1 MRVRS
6 RTAAALLVAL
16 TTLVVVGAAGAAV
29 GQSDGQA
36 TVLTVEDTANQLSPP
51 NVESDGHAAVGL
63 DVGTA
68 VAADAQRLAGLHDRL
83 TLDERVADADD
94 PIQRATIREAV
105 DDAESRIVT
114 LESERDRLLAAH
126 ADGELSTPGL
136 TSDLLRLDAAA
147 DRERALLAQLETLAD
162 ELRGEFPSVDAKLT
176 ALETANPMLEQP
188 ALDRIET
195 TARGNASSQVA
206 YVQTAP
212 DGLVVATVGE
222 EYVRQASLGSER
234 NRTATNQFIDGD
246 GLSWSA
252 AVSRAEEVYPWAVKS
267 DPISDSRF
275 NIRVE
280 DRPGDVHKTDVA
292 HQHGL
297 VEAFFDGG
305 TTNVFREHQVGP
317 PDAPPVT
324 AVENATEDGVELEIA
339 VTHATAPARVTVT
352 DDGQPVAGA
361 SVTIAGRQ
369 VGQTDAGG
377 ELWVVQPAGPFEV
390 GATTPDGR
398 TISVIGS

>member
-6 RTAAALLVAL
+6 RTAVVLLVAL
-16 TTLVVVGAAGAAV
+16 IALVVVGAAGVAV

-51 NVESDGHAAVGL
+51 DVDSDGHAAVGL

-94 PIQRATIREAV
+94 PIQRATIREVV
-105 DDAESRIVT
+105 DDAESRVAT

-147 DRERALLAQLETLAD
+147 DRERALLAQLEA
-162 ELRGEFPSVDAKLT
+162 LRDDPGVSFPSVDAELT
-176 ALETANPMLEQP
+176 ALETTDPMFEQP
-188 ALDRIET
+188 ALDRIEAT
-195 TARGNASSQVA
+195 TRGDAGSQVA

-222 EYVRQASLGSER
+222 EYVRQASLDSER
-234 NRTATNQFIDGD
+234 NRTATNQFTDGD
-246 GLSWSA
+246 SPGWSA
-252 AVSRAEEVYPWAVKS
+252 AIARTGEVYPWAFES
-267 DPISDSRF
+267 DPGISG
-275 NIRVE
+275 IRT
-280 DRPGDVHKTDVA
+280 GDVYKIDVA
-292 HQHGL
+292 HPHGVL
-297 VEAFFDGG
+297 ETFFDGG

-317 PDAPPVT
+317 PDTAPVT
-324 AVENATEDGVELEIA
+324 AVENTTEDGVELEIA

-352 DDGQPVAGA
+352 DEGQPVAGA
-361 SVTIAGRQ
+361 TVTIAGRQ
-369 VGQTDAGG
+369 VGQTDASG

-398 TISVIGS
+398 TLSVIGS